1 MYDARIGRTLSPD
14 PYGQF
19 ASPYAWVGNN
29 PVSGVDPNGGWCTT
43 CLAQLGQSIQNMMG
57 TMLDAVTV
65 TASRS
70 VASGAVASGIGNV
83 ILRDGFKTWTNQGLM
98 IEPNFPS
105 FQQSSPRQEQW
116 SNYNANLST
125 PGLSSMPSPS
135 TSLSGSISSYL
146 PSAETLQTGLGVA
159 GWIPGVQTI
168 AGIAEAGV
176 ALYRGEYLG
185 ATLALAGAVPVVGY
199 LAKFAKSSR
208 FLLQAHHVIPRAV
221 IRNFNLN
228 SVTGFAAD
236 GLKNIKRLPFPF
248 HASHYQYNLYVTR
261 ELEKLGGNINLP
273 ALTKLQ
279 NQLKVEIRNAWRIH
293 KQGGGNL
300 NDYFRTLN

>member
-1 MYDARIGRTLSPD
+1 
-14 PYGQF
+14 
-19 ASPYAWVGNN
+19 
-29 PVSGVDPNGGWCTT
+29 
-43 CLAQLGQSIQNMMG
+43 MMG

-70 VASGAVASGIGNV
+70 VVSGAVASGIGNV
-83 ILRDGFKTWTNQGLM
+83 ILRDGFKTWTNQGLK

-176 ALYRGEYLG
+176 ALYRGDYWGAGFATVGAIPLVGYIGKGFKLFQKHHLIPKQLFNELYLG
-185 ATLALAGAVPVVGY
+185 T
-199 LAKFAKSSR
+199 R
-208 FLLQAHHVIPRAV
+208 
-221 IRNFNLN
+221 
-228 SVTGFAAD
+228 TGFKRD
-236 GLKNIKRLPFPF
+236 HIKNLMRLPVPF
-248 HASHYQYNLYVTR
+248 HLGRHDSYTNYVRQRIGNNPT
-261 ELEKLGGNINLP
+261 LESLID
-273 ALTKLQ
+273 LQ
-279 NQLKVEIRNAWRIH
+279 TEMADQLNKIH
-293 KQGGGNL
+293 SQGYKRL
-300 NDYFRTLN
+300 NDYYKQLGF